1 MTPAFHRVSQGVLP
15 LLLLLVCGARVPPSA
30 AADWPR
36 FRGPDGLAISPDT
49 DIPIE
54 WGDKKNLKW
63 ARELP
68 GQGFSSPIV
77 VGDSVF
83 VTCYSGGGRDLT
95 TLKRYLVAVD
105 RRTGEILWS
114 KMIPA
119 VLPEFRSGGGFAHH
133 GYASSSPVSDGESVF
148 VLFGTTGV
156 LAFDLKG
163 NQLWQQ
169 SVGTETNAR
178 FGSGSSPILYADLVI
193 VTAGAESESIR
204 ALNKKTGKEVWKA
217 PANSLAECYGT
228 PLIVKNKEGEDE
240 LVISV
245 PYEVWGL
252 NPKTGKLKWYAGTQ
266 VDGNVCTSL
275 IAEDGIVYAVGGRNG
290 GRTAVKVGGKGDV
303 TKTNV
308 LWSKRGGSYVPS
320 PVLHKGY
327 LYWVDQRGVATC
339 VDAKTGNEMARE
351 RLGGDFYASL
361 VLVKDRLYAVSRFNG
376 TYVLE
381 ASPKLTQIAHN
392 RLADGSDFSGSPAV
406 SGGQLV
412 LRSDKYLYCI
422 AAK

>member
-1 MTPAFHRVSQGVLP
+1 MNHSFLRPSHCFLP
-15 LLLLLVCGARVPPSA
+15 LFLVLVCGVRVPPGA

-36 FRGPDGLAISPDT
+36 FRGPDGSATSADADVPA
-49 DIPIE
+49 E

-77 VGDSVF
+77 VGDCVF
-83 VTCYSGGGRDLT
+83 VTCFSGGDGDLT
-95 TLKRYLVAVD
+95 KLKRYLVGVD
-105 RRTGEILWS
+105 RHTGKTRWS

-119 VLPEFRSGGGFAHH
+119 VLPEFRSGGRFAHH
-133 GYASSSPVSDGESVF
+133 GYASHTPVSDGERVY
-148 VLFGTTGV
+148 VLFGTTGL

-163 NQLWQQ
+163 NKLWQQ
-169 SVGTETNAR
+169 SVGTETKAR
-178 FGSGSSPILYADLVI
+178 FGSASSPILYKDLVI
-193 VTAGAESESIR
+193 VTAGAESASIR
-204 ALNKKTGKEVWKA
+204 AFNKKTGKEVWKA
-217 PANSLAECYGT
+217 PAASLAECYGT

-252 NPKTGKLKWYAGTQ
+252 NPATGRLKWYAETA
-266 VDGNVCTSL
+266 VDGNACTSL
-275 IAEDGIVYAVGGRNG
+275 VAANGIVYAVGGRSG

-339 VDAKTGNEMARE
+339 VDARTGAEVARE
-351 RLGGDFYASL
+351 RLRGAFYASL
-361 VLVKDRLYAVSRFNG
+361 VLVKDRLYAVSRFDG

-381 ASPKLTQIAHN
+381 ANPKLTEVAHN
-392 RLADGSDFSGSPAV
+392 RLADDSDFSGSPAV
-406 SGGQLV
+406 SGGQLF
-412 LRSDKYLYCI
+412 LRSDKGLYGI